1 MNLARPKT
9 PRRTP
14 GRTSRHTSRST
25 SPRTSRRTARRA
37 GALLASA
44 ALVTAAVTL
53 PTATAAGASSS
64 GCGKP
69 AAPSG
74 DYTVASGGLPRTY
87 RLHVPDDYKPSKA
100 RSLILVYHGR
110 GKTGAQTEAFSDL
123 SKLDSIVAY
132 PNGVIGDENKQAWQG
147 APYSAAGVDDVKF
160 TEDLLDQL
168 EASYCVDTKAVYA
181 TGKSNGAGFTGILAC
196 RLADRIAAI
205 APVSGAFYI
214 EGTRCA
220 PSRPVPVLDIHG
232 TGDTTIPYG
241 GDGQRDLADVQTW
254 VRDWSV
260 RDECDQ
266 DPKTSRIGS
275 DVLKFTYR
283 DCEADVVHVAVTD
296 GGHSWPG
303 SDASSGPGY
312 VTQTFE
318 AHELIGAFFK
328 AHKL

>member
-1 MNLARPKT
+1 MNLARPET
-9 PRRTP
+9 P
-14 GRTSRHTSRST
+14 SHTG
-25 SPRTSRRTARRA
+25 RRTARRV

-53 PTATAAGASSS
+53 PTATAVGAPSS
-64 GCGKP
+64 GCGTP

-74 DYTVASGGLPRTY
+74 DYTVASGGLTRTY
-87 RLHVPDDYKPSKA
+87 RLHVPDSYKPSKA
-100 RSLILVYHGR
+100 QSLILVYHGR

-123 SKLDSIVAY
+123 SKLDAIVAY

-168 EASYCVDTKAVYA
+168 ESSYCVDTKAVYA

-214 EGTRCA
+214 EGTHCA

-241 GDGQRDLADVQTW
+241 GDGQRDLPDVQTW

-260 RDECDQ
+260 RDQCDP

-275 DVLKFTYR
+275 DVLKVTYR
-283 DCEADVVHVAVTD
+283 GCDADVVHVAVTD

-312 VTQTFE
+312 VTQSFE